1 VVLIQML
8 LPTRSAAGAA
18 FTDELLQR
26 TREELV
32 DQFGGLTAYTRSPA
46 TGVWTSP
53 RGDVEEDKVLMIEV
67 LSARFDKEWWRSYA
81 ETLKQRF
88 EQETIHIR
96 ASDVDVL
103 DN

>member
-1 VVLIQML
+1 ML

-18 FTDELLQR
+18 FADELVRR
-26 TREELV
+26 TREELIER
-32 DQFGGLTAYTRSPA
+32 FGGLTAYTRSPA

-53 RGDVEEDKVLMIEV
+53 DGDVEEDKVVMIEV
-67 LSARFDKEWWRSYA
+67 LSGRFEKDWWRSYA

-88 EQETIHIR
+88 EQETIHVR
-96 ASDVDVL
+96 ATDVDVL

>member
-1 VVLIQML
+1 MVLIQML

-18 FTDELLQR
+18 FADELLRQ
-26 TREELV
+26 TREELIER
-32 DQFGGLTAYTRSPA
+32 FGGLTAYTRSPA

-53 RGDVEEDKVLMIEV
+53 RGDVEVDKVVMIEV
-67 LSARFDKEWWRSYA
+67 LSERFEKDWWRSYA

-96 ASDVDVL
+96 ANDVDVL